1 MKPLGV
7 ELNKLD
13 YPLMSA
19 YSVMNTGTRTPPVLC
34 HSHYSYTGQS
44 YFDINLVGD
53 RVNWR
58 KHLVFSPKRSRLES
72 LLDLNIFKP
81 EAS

>member
-19 YSVMNTGTRTPPVLC
+19 YSVMNTDTRTPPVLC
-34 HSHYSYTGQS
+34 HSHYSYTGQN
-44 YFDINLVGD
+44 YFDINLAGD
-53 RVNWR
+53 KVNWR
-58 KHLVFSPKRSRLES
+58 KRSRLES
-72 LLDLNIFKP
+72 LLNLNVFKS
-81 EAS
+81 EVS